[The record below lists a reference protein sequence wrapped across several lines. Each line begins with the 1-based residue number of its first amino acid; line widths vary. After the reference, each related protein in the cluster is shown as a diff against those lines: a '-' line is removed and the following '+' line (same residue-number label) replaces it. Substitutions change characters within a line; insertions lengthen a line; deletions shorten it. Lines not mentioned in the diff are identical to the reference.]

1 MVKKYLW
8 VDSEA
13 IRTNSY
19 RFFLR
24 EDCGCSFDLC
34 EYGEDIIEKSR
45 TKYDAA
51 FFYLYRIGF
60 QTDELPE
67 DFPFEAPEVYRNGI
81 YVYNNF
87 VKNPQNISTPVFL
100 LHLPGRNRII
110 EYLDS
115 LQKRRNHFCLS
126 KYLKLN
132 AVRSS

>member
-1 MVKKYLW
+1 MVKKSLW

-87 VKNPQNISTPVFL
+87 VKNIFHYDILRRLCFCCTCLDETVL
-100 LHLPGRNRII
+100 L
-110 EYLDS
+110 S
-115 LQKRRNHFCLS
+115 
-126 KYLKLN
+126 
-132 AVRSS
+132 